1 MGSRTSR
8 QAGHPSSPCAP
19 RRDSDFCR
27 GTHSACSACGPPA
40 PRPPCPPRRLT
51 LTFRLDCLLNPGP
64 LSLLVPPWGTCGA
77 GFRPFPR
84 CCSTSRTASEVE
96 KKERILLLSWKDNKN
111 LDYYRSS
118 LFWDHRRN
126 YIIAMYKYTLQ

>member
-8 QAGHPSSPCAP
+8 QAGHPSSPRAP

-27 GTHSACSACGPPA
+27 GTRSACGPPA

-51 LTFRLDCLLNPGP
+51 LTFRLGCLLNPGP
-64 LSLLVPPWGTCGA
+64 MSLLVPPWGTCGA

-96 KKERILLLSWKDNKN
+96 KKKENTFTQLERQQESGLLSKFTV
-111 LDYYRSS
+111 LGS
-118 LFWDHRRN
+118 
-126 YIIAMYKYTLQ
+126 